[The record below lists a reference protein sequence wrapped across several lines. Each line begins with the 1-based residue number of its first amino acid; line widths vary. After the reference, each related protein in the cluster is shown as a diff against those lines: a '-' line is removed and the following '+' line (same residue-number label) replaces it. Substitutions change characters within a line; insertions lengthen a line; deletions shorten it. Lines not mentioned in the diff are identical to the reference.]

1 MWLINRKIELKL
13 RWMKH
18 LVLTVLGNENN
29 NDNADSKNIIF
40 TIKDTK
46 RYVLVVTLSA
56 NDNQKLSKLLSK
68 WFERSVYW
76 NGYKS
81 KSENENTT
89 NEDIIQWV
97 YHVIK
102 HTCSRRDKI
111 IVLWILN
118 KQA

>member
-1 MWLINRKIELKL
+1 
-13 RWMKH
+13 MKH

-68 WFERSVYW
+68 
-76 NGYKS
+76 
-81 KSENENTT
+81 
-89 NEDIIQWV
+89 
-97 YHVIK
+97 
-102 HTCSRRDKI
+102 
-111 IVLWILN
+111 
-118 KQA
+118 